1 MQNKRI
7 LYVFGFVLYGVN
19 SHVLFT
25 IPFTTI
31 LAFIFSFITVYFLQN
46 MPYLKY
52 IVPK

>member
-7 LYVFGFVLYGVN
+7 LYVFGFVLHGVN